1 MSDATNNLKNSQN
14 KLSEVEQANNN
25 LEKTQNKLSDADRA
39 KLAEV
44 EKLQNE
50 LTEEQDAQGK
60 LFEVEQA
67 NEAQTNA
74 VNRDTEVREEIP
86 AEYEVKK
93 GDTVYTIAHKY
104 GLTQGKVISL
114 NNIEDPRALKV
125 GQKLKL
131 RG

>member
-39 KLAEV
+39 KLAEA
-44 EKLQNE
+44 EKVQNE
-50 LTEEQDAQGK
+50 LTAEQDAQGK
-60 LFEVEQA
+60 LFDVEQS
-67 NEAQTNA
+67 NKNTP
-74 VNRDTEVREEIP
+74 DTKTEVREEIP
-86 AEYEVKK
+86 SEYEVVK

>member
-1 MSDATNNLKNSQN
+1 MSDATNKLENSQ
-14 KLSEVEQANNN
+14 
-25 LEKTQNKLSDADRA
+25 D
-39 KLAEV
+39 
-44 EKLQNE
+44 
-50 LTEEQDAQGK
+50 K
-60 LFEVEQA
+60 LFEVER
-67 NEAQTNA
+67 
-74 VNRDTEVREEIP
+74 VNKNLDQNTPETKTEVREEIP
-86 AEYEVKK
+86 AEYEVEK

>member
-39 KLAEV
+39 KLAEA
-44 EKLQNE
+44 EKVQNE
-50 LTEEQDAQGK
+50 LTAEQDAQGK
-60 LFEVEQA
+60 LFEVEQS
-67 NEAQTNA
+67 NKNTP
-74 VNRDTEVREEIP
+74 DTKTEVREEIP
-86 AEYEVKK
+86 AEYEVVK

>member
-25 LEKTQNKLSDADRA
+25 LEKTQAKLSDADRA
-39 KLAEV
+39 KLAEA
-44 EKLQNE
+44 EKVQNE
-50 LTEEQDAQGK
+50 LTEELDAQGK
-60 LFEVEQA
+60 LFEVEQS
-67 NEAQTNA
+67 NKNTPETK
-74 VNRDTEVREEIP
+74 TEVREEIP
-86 AEYEVKK
+86 VEYEVVK

>member
-60 LFEVEQA
+60 LFEVEQS
-67 NEAQTNA
+67 NKNTP
-74 VNRDTEVREEIP
+74 DTKTEVREEIP
-86 AEYEVKK
+86 AEYEVEK

>member
-39 KLAEV
+39 MLAEA
-44 EKLQNE
+44 EKAQNE
-50 LTEEQDAQGK
+50 LAEEQNSQGK
-60 LFEVEQA
+60 LFEVEQVNNLA
-67 NEAQTNA
+67 ENTSDTNT
-74 VNRDTEVREEIP
+74 DVREEIP
-86 AEYEVKK
+86 NEYEVVK
-93 GDTVYTIAHKY
+93 GDTVYTIAHKF
-104 GLTQGKVISL
+104 GMTQGKIISL
-114 NNIEDPRALKV
+114 NEIDDPRAIKV